1 MKRFKWKELVV
12 GLTLGGLLFSPW
24 GSLLGADPYSDVD
37 VVLVSPEGDGV
48 VITANFRKNE
58 CVFSRLEVF
67 GYVFDELQILTWEN
81 VVVGSEEDYGP
92 NYDRTNGGQTLR
104 IRVKTNGVDYDKLEI
119 RTRHDCNGKT
129 VDKVFATIRIGAL
142 NGQ

>member
-1 MKRFKWKELVV
+1 MKRFKWRELVA
-12 GLTLGGLLFSPW
+12 GLTLGGLLFFPW
-24 GSLLGADPYSDVD
+24 GDLLEADPYSNVD
-37 VVLVSPEGDGV
+37 VVSVSPEEDSV

-58 CVFSRLEVF
+58 CTFKKLEVF
-67 GYVFDELQILTWEN
+67 GYVFGELQIITWGN
-81 VVVGSEEDYGP
+81 VVVGAEEDYGP
-92 NYDRTNGGQTLR
+92 NYDRTKGDQTLR
-104 IRVKTNGVDYDKLEI
+104 IRVKTNSVDYDKLEI